1 MKIFPSRTA
10 ISAPKCS
17 RCSESGQAF
26 VEFAFVAFMLIAMLF
41 AIIDFGRIIYTRQI
55 LVNLSREG
63 ANLASRGTDLS
74 NTVAAVIAA
83 SDPLD
88 FTNHGYVI
96 VSVVVSNSEG
106 LQVTNQWKQ
115 GGLSGVQSRIGTVGG
130 AAVNLPSVIPALPP
144 PNQTLYI
151 AEVFYNLTPATITP
165 IGQLLTLNL
174 PKTNYDI
181 AYFIGL

>member
-1 MKIFPSRTA
+1 MGSWR
-10 ISAPKCS
+10 
-17 RCSESGQAF
+17 SESGQAF
-26 VEFAFVAFMLIAMLF
+26 IEFTFVAFMLLAMLF

-55 LVNLSREG
+55 LINLSREG
-63 ANLASRGTDLS
+63 SNLASRGTDLS

-96 VSVVVSNSEG
+96 VSVVVSNSGG

-115 GGLSGVQSRIGTVGG
+115 GGLNGVQSKIGTVGG
-130 AAVNLPSVIPALPP
+130 GAVNLPSVVPALPP

-151 AEVFYNLTPATITP
+151 TEVFYNLTPPSLTP
-165 IGQLLTLNL
+165 IGKLLTLDL

-181 AYFIGL
+181 AYFVGL